1 MTTKIKKTE
10 KTVKKTGKDENK
22 KVKKSKMALMWE
34 KYPEGVIEIVDMR
47 AVLK

>member
-1 MTTKIKKTE
+1 MAATE
-10 KTVKKTGKDENK
+10 KKAKKSVKKAKETDNK

-34 KYPEGVIEIVDMR
+34 KYPDGVLEIVDMR